1 MQDVSPNGLVSQAT
15 SQAPQ
20 MTSSNANANADS
32 SVDKAVEQVYQVKLL
47 LLIDFLPCICIVDD
61 HYDLY
66 TNSSFCAHMSRIHTQ
81 PPHSQLVHTAIQ
93 AELHTRITNPNVC
106 LICLISG

>member
-32 SVDKAVEQVYQVKLL
+32 SVDKAVEQVCQVKLL

-66 TNSSFCAHMSRIHTQ
+66 TNSSF
-81 PPHSQLVHTAIQ
+81 VHT
-93 AELHTRITNPNVC
+93 C
-106 LICLISG
+106 LAFTHSPLIHNWFILQYRLNYTPA